1 MMEETRERAL
11 VGLFVILAAVLLLG
25 SVLAITGGLGKAG
38 VPHRA
43 YFKYA
48 GGVQPG
54 AAVRFGGL
62 LVGKVDRV
70 RVDPTNSTRIEIDF
84 EIDRATPVKTDSI
97 AKITTLGPLTDN
109 YIEIT
114 TGSERAALLPPGAE
128 IPSTE
133 MFGLPQL
140 GDAVQA
146 MLPDVQRTLRK
157 VNDDLDGL
165 QVTLARANDLLSD
178 RNRATIAH
186 SLANADQLLSEARP
200 QVNQTLGK
208 VSQSLDNVNRLLNDA
223 QPKVSA
229 SLSNIQE
236 VTAKLGPLL
245 EDVKK
250 VSVRA
255 DDTLAHV
262 DATLLEN
269 RADIRSSVTSLRD
282 ALAKSAG
289 LLDQL
294 NQALDQNADNVD
306 ELLDNLRISTE
317 NLKSLTETLRSS
329 PASLIR
335 GVHVEDRKPGG
346 VKK

>member
-1 MMEETRERAL
+1 MMEATRERAL
-11 VGLFVILAAVLLLG
+11 VGLFVIVAAALLFG
-25 SVLAITGGLGKAG
+25 SVVAITGGWGKSG
-38 VPHRA
+38 VSHRA

-62 LVGKVDRV
+62 LTGKVDRV
-70 RVDPTNSTRIEIDF
+70 RVDPANSTRIEIDF
-84 EIDRATPVKTDSI
+84 QVDRATPVKTDSI
-97 AKITTLGPLTDN
+97 AKITALGPLTDN
-109 YIEIT
+109 YVEIT

-165 QVTLARANDLLSD
+165 QLTLARANDLLSD

-186 SLANADQLLSEARP
+186 SLANADQLLSETRP
-200 QVNQTLGK
+200 KVN
-208 VSQSLDNVNRLLNDA
+208 QSLDNVNHLLNDA

-229 SLSNIQE
+229 SLTNLQE
-236 VTAKLGPLL
+236 VTAKLDPLL
-245 EDVKK
+245 DNFKK
-250 VSVRA
+250 ISARA

-269 RADIRSSVTSLRD
+269 RSDIRASVTSLRNV
-282 ALAKSAG
+282 LAKSTG

-294 NQALDQNADNVD
+294 NQALDQNADNIG

-317 NLKSLTETLRSS
+317 NLKGLTETLRSS

-346 VKK
+346 GKK

>member
-1 MMEETRERAL
+1 MMEATRERAL
-11 VGLFVILAAVLLLG
+11 VGLFVVMAGALLFG
-25 SVLAITGGLGKAG
+25 SVLAISGGFGNAG

-43 YFKYA
+43 YFTYA

-70 RVDPTNSTRIEIDF
+70 RVDPANSTRIEIDF
-84 EIDRATPVKTDSI
+84 LVDGATPVKTDSV

-109 YIEIT
+109 YIEIS
-114 TGSERAALLPPGAE
+114 TGREQSALLPPGSA

-146 MLPDVQRTLRK
+146 MLPDVQRVLLK
-157 VNDDLDGL
+157 VNTSLEGL
-165 QVTLARANDLLSD
+165 QITLARANDLLND
-178 RNRATIAH
+178 RNRAAIAN
-186 SLANADQLLSEARP
+186 SLANADQLLSETRP
-200 QVNQTLGK
+200 KVNE
-208 VSQSLDNVNRLLNDA
+208 SLNTVHRLLSDA

-229 SLSNIQE
+229 SLSNVQE
-236 VTAKLGPLL
+236 LTAKLSPLL

-250 VSVRA
+250 VSTRA
-255 DDTLAHV
+255 EDTLAHV

-269 RADIRSSVTSLRD
+269 RTDVRSSVTSLRD
-282 ALAKSAG
+282 ALAKSTV
-289 LLDQL
+289 LLDRL
-294 NQALDQNADNVD
+294 NQTLDQNSDNID
-306 ELLDNLRISTE
+306 ELLENIRISTE
-317 NLKSLTETLRSS
+317 NLKGLVETLRSQ

-335 GVHVEDRKPGG
+335 GIRAEDRKPGG
-346 VKK
+346 LSK

>member
-1 MMEETRERAL
+1 MTDGTRDRAL
-11 VGLFVILAAVLLLG
+11 VGLFVIIAAAILFG
-25 SVLAITGGLGKAG
+25 SVVAINGGMGGAK

-62 LVGKVDRV
+62 LVGKVDSV
-70 RVDPTNSTRIEIDF
+70 RVDPANSTRIEISF
-84 EIDRATPVKTDSI
+84 LVDRATPIKTDSV

-114 TGSERAALLPPGAE
+114 TGSQQAALLPPGAE

-140 GDAVQA
+140 GDSVQA
-146 MLPDVQRTLRK
+146 MLPDVQRALRK
-157 VNDDLDGL
+157 VNDNLDGL
-165 QVTLARANDLLSD
+165 QVTLTRANDLLND
-178 RNRATIAH
+178 RNRASISHA
-186 SLANADQLLSEARP
+186 LGNADQLLSEARP
-200 QVNQTLGK
+200 K
-208 VSQSLDNVNRLLNDA
+208 VSQSLDNVNHLLNDA

-229 SLSNIQE
+229 SLSNIQA
-236 VTAKLGPLL
+236 VTARLNPLL
-245 EDVKK
+245 DDVQK
-250 VSVRA
+250 VSARA
-255 DDTLAHV
+255 NDTLSHL
-262 DATLLEN
+262 DATVVEN
-269 RADIRSSVTSLRD
+269 RGDIHASVTNLRD
-282 ALAKSAG
+282 TLAKSAT
-289 LLDQL
+289 LLDNL
-294 NQALDQNADNVD
+294 NQTLDQNADNID
-306 ELLDNLRISTE
+306 ELLENLRISTE

-346 VKK
+346 GKQ